1 VPLKRNKMSGDNEA
15 RNQAMVE
22 FINCFPTLSIAP
34 ATVADLDDGVAL
46 FECLAEIAPT
56 FFDPTTIARHLGDNW
71 ALKSSN
77 LRKLI
82 RNLETYYH
90 VELHKNANFSTVSVS
105 DISRNSDPESIAS
118 LFELIIAAAVKC
130 ENKGV
135 FVQRIMTLSHA
146 SQMEMKNIVISCES
160 RLEDFAGEQDV
171 GTDFSDD
178 EEDSDNE
185 KELVFGSNF
194 DSSSMDE
201 LMIDTDAGG
210 MLFPGSGMGD
220 NNEEFLEAI
229 KERDELKKSLAD
241 ARRDLAGLKN
251 DQVYGAEELEGTN
264 KKLRT
269 LASDLQERLS
279 KSQSELSAV
288 EENLTKT
295 KRQLEDA
302 SAAADEMREKND
314 GLADE
319 LDVANSKALQ
329 LRKSEALIQT
339 YRKKLQSVGVI
350 TQQMNELEDQSA
362 TYLRQILD
370 LEVENKQIPTLQK
383 RIDSL
388 QKDKAKI
395 EKQARESEE
404 NLKEKIADVARLKSK
419 VGAAESAKKIY
430 LDEIEDLKAQQEDND
445 LENDP
450 MIPGLG
456 LTPAKSLREAK
467 EKVIRLEHENA
478 NLKKQVAEALS
489 NPVLSADS
497 GTSRGNGNVTKLKE
511 ELKRKDAQ
519 IAKVSSDKEK
529 LEAYTKKTLS
539 KFQEKYLVA
548 LQECK
553 AKLKEKHDKIE
564 QLEMRSASEK
574 TAQKREERLLSSTI
588 YELGLAIMQ
597 NRLTKR

>member
-1 VPLKRNKMSGDNEA
+1 MSGDTEA
-15 RNQAMVE
+15 RNQAIVE
-22 FINCFPTLSIAP
+22 FINCFPTISSAP
-34 ATVADLDDGVAL
+34 SAVGDLDDGVAL

-90 VELHKNANFSTVSVS
+90 VELHKTTDFSVVSVS
-105 DISRNSDPESIAS
+105 DISRNSDAEQIAS
-118 LFELIIAAAVKC
+118 LFELIVAAAVKC

-135 FVQRIMTLSHA
+135 FVQRIMTLSQT
-146 SQMEMKNIVISCES
+146 SQSEMKNIVISSQS
-160 RLEDFAGEQDV
+160 RLEDYVEENDDNSGV
-171 GTDFSDD
+171 FSDD
-178 EEDSDNE
+178 DSYDKDHTLVFNADLSTPNMDDEFIETTPGIFSESGMISDN
-185 KELVFGSNF
+185 N
-194 DSSSMDE
+194 
-201 LMIDTDAGG
+201 A
-210 MLFPGSGMGD
+210 
-220 NNEEFLEAI
+220 EFLETI
-229 KERDELKKSLAD
+229 KERDALKKQLAEL
-241 ARRDLAGLKN
+241 RGTLEGIKN
-251 DQVYGAEELEGTN
+251 DDRYGAEELEGTN
-264 KKLRT
+264 KRLRT

-279 KSQSELSAV
+279 NSEAELTAV
-288 EENLTKT
+288 EEALTKS
-295 KRQLEDA
+295 KRKLEDA
-302 SAAADEMREKND
+302 TTAAEEMRDENQK
-314 GLADE
+314 LADE

-329 LRKSEALIQT
+329 LRKSEALIET

-350 TQQMNELEDQSA
+350 SQNMAELEDQSA
-362 TYLRQILD
+362 DYLRQILD

-388 QKDKAKI
+388 QRDVGKL
-395 EKQARESEE
+395 EKQSRDAEE
-404 NLKEKIADVARLKSK
+404 NLKTKVAEVRKLKSE
-419 VGAAESAKKIY
+419 VSSAESAKKIY
-430 LDEIEDLKAQQEDND
+430 LEEIEDLKAQQITGSVADE
-445 LENDP
+445 P

-467 EKVIRLEHENA
+467 EKVIRLEHENE
-478 NLKKQVAEALS
+478 NLKKQLS
-489 NPVLSADS
+489 QATSSPSTESSANNYAS
-497 GTSRGNGNVTKLKE
+497 KGNGSVAKLRE
-511 ELKRKDAQ
+511 ELKKKDAQ